1 MRAPIRIGMPPGTRS
16 LWFTRYPSYWQ
27 IPVATNKDQTLGEF
41 MRLHDNGMVERVI
54 IRPDREDEDV
64 YLIKPADAE
73 IEKEQL

>member
-1 MRAPIRIGMPPGTRS
+1 
-16 LWFTRYPSYWQ
+16 
-27 IPVATNKDQTLGEF
+27 

-73 IEKEQL
+73 IEKERL